1 MTARSSSM
9 EKFFVWTFTRN
20 SGEIIGGDFDDHKG
34 KQRAKRRDQ
43 IEAAKKEE
51 FVVLLDFVIR

>member
-1 MTARSSSM
+1 M
-9 EKFFVWTFTRN
+9 EKFFVWTFTRYP
-20 SGEIIGGDFDDHKG
+20 GEIIGGDFDDHKG